1 MIFQC
6 FMAKIGL
13 PYTLF
18 FFYSVAHSLSSFR
31 KGFFMGNVLRRI
43 TLMIYCHCKKPSGF
57 VAIQFERRHRHCKEC
72 NDEAIQQNSLSSSKI
87 TNKKQGNFEVILLF
101 LNTKLCKLRLS
112 VYAYLFSVT
121 SVGFKFHHAVDCCK
135 QCIV

>member
-31 KGFFMGNVLRRI
+31 KGFFMGNVLRRM

-57 VAIQFERRHRHCKEC
+57 VTIK
-72 NDEAIQQNSLSSSKI
+72 QNSLSSSKI

>member
-6 FMAKIGL
+6 FMVKIGL

-43 TLMIYCHCKKPSGF
+43 TLMIYCHCWALPVTIK
-57 VAIQFERRHRHCKEC
+57 
-72 NDEAIQQNSLSSSKI
+72 QNSLSSSKI

>member
-1 MIFQC
+1 MIFQR

-31 KGFFMGNVLRRI
+31 KGFFMGNVRRRI
-43 TLMIYCHCKKPSGF
+43 TLMIYCNCWALP
-57 VAIQFERRHRHCKEC
+57 VTIR
-72 NDEAIQQNSLSSSKI
+72 QNSLSSSKI